1 MGGNGALKVTVPGST
16 VAGRGSRYLCTM
28 RFRFLL
34 LLLPVLLGACSK
46 TDRPVQLDFIGNTTL
61 ISGNRVVNPNDTLRT
76 RAFAVGNDN
85 LLNRLRVTVSYSF
98 GLFPYLYP
106 VPISGFN
113 PNDAPGPREV
123 VFMDSLITPIL
134 STPTYTS
141 PYRGGEFL
149 FENRFSARSTS
160 GTELWQYTASDVM
173 RESASR
179 AYRLTVRKPDSAAVF
194 HNYTALIRPLAGSP
208 VSVSALPEA
217 DRPLRN
223 RARVF
228 LNLRSGLLLP
238 KYALLN
244 KEASLQPNQPLV
256 DVVCVA
262 NGANTVI
269 RLDSPAADSLKNKLS
284 SVSWPTSNRR
294 RTRLLRT
301 ALTATTF
308 AAASTTAA
316 FAAAFANG
324 QPFTTDSLSTG
335 PLSNGSVV
343 AFRTGE
349 GYFGLLL
356 VSDLAP
362 GTSPLLN
369 CSVRV
374 QK

>member
-1 MGGNGALKVTVPGST
+1 
-16 VAGRGSRYLCTM
+16 M

-61 ISGNRVVNPNDTLRT
+61 ISGNQVVNPNDTLRT

-113 PNDAPGPREV
+113 LNDAPGPREV

-208 VSVSALPEA
+208 VAVSALPEA

-301 ALTATTF
+301 ALTANTF

-356 VSDLAP
+356 VSNLAP

>member
-1 MGGNGALKVTVPGST
+1 
-16 VAGRGSRYLCTM
+16 M
-28 RFRFLL
+28 RFRLLL

-46 TDRPVQLDFIGNTTL
+46 KDQPVQLDFIGSTTL
-61 ISGNRVVNPNDTLRT
+61 TSGNRVVSPNDTLRT
-76 RAFAVGNDN
+76 RVFAVGNDN
-85 LLNRLRVTVSYSF
+85 LLQRLRVTVSYSF

-106 VPISGFN
+106 VPISGFDPKN
-113 PNDAPGPREV
+113 APGAREV
-123 VFMDSLITPIL
+123 VYMDSLISPIL
-134 STPTYTS
+134 NTPTYTS

-160 GTELWQYTASDVM
+160 GTELWQYTATDAAS
-173 RESASR
+173 ESAAR

-194 HNYTALIRPLAGSP
+194 HNYTALIRPLPGSP
-208 VSVSALPEA
+208 VTVSALPVA

-238 KYALLN
+238 KYSLLN
-244 KEASLQPNQPLV
+244 KEASLQSNQPLV
-256 DVVCVA
+256 DVICVSNA
-262 NGANTVI
+262 ANTII

-284 SVSWPTSNRR
+284 AASWPVANRR

-301 ALTATTF
+301 SLTATTF
-308 AAASTTAA
+308 AAASTTTA
-316 FAAAFANG
+316 FATAFANG
-324 QPFTTDSLSTG
+324 QPFTADSLSTG
-335 PLSNGSVV
+335 PLVNGSVV

-356 VSDLAP
+356 VANLVP

-369 CSVRV
+369 CTVRV